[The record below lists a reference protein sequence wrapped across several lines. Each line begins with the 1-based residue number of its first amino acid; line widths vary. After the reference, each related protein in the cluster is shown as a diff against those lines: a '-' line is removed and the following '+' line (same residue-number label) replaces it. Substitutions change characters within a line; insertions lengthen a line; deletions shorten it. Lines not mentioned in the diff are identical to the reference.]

1 MISSAVAVNQI
12 RAFEVSKDF
21 IPLIRSES
29 VLLSNLID
37 AVTNRLTGNEKIR
50 KMAQV
55 RVQKYFYKNPEKSRK
70 IMKSLTNPL

>member
-12 RAFEVSKDF
+12 RAFEVSQDF

-55 RVQKYFYKNPEKSRK
+55 RGQNYSYLKS
-70 IMKSLTNPL
+70 

>member
-55 RVQKYFYKNPEKSRK
+55 RVQKYFHKNPENLEK
-70 IMKSLTNPL
+70 